1 MGCFDE
7 EGKRMSQKG
16 VAVAP
21 SNIALVKYWGKR
33 DIRRNLP
40 AMGSLSVSLKG
51 LETRTT
57 VEFLDEA
64 GEDEVWVDGSPVGE
78 SGLKRVKGMLS
89 IVREATGVLGRAEIR
104 SQTSFPV
111 GAGIASSASGMAA
124 VVLAAASA
132 ARASA
137 RGKTRAR
144 SRRGRPSTRRVYR
157 SDGDANQGCREG
169 GGVFIFS
176 AQPGFHTTRSRGP
189 PSGAHGSATRWLS
202 RVFYPVSRLITATWC
217 GWLTC

>member
-7 EGKRMSQKG
+7 EGERMSQKG
-16 VAVAP
+16 FAVAP

-57 VEFLDEA
+57 VEFLDEP

-78 SGLKRVKGMLS
+78 AGVKRVNGMLS
-89 IVREATGVLGRAEIR
+89 IVREATGVVGRAEIR
-104 SQTSFPV
+104 SETSFPV

-124 VVLAAASA
+124 VVLAASSA
-132 ARASA
+132 AGWDVSLEELSCVARLGSSLAPLIDHASTGAHSVSDMLLQAA
-137 RGKTRAR
+137 RGMCGA
-144 SRRGRPSTRRVYR
+144 
-157 SDGDANQGCREG
+157 GD
-169 GGVFIFS
+169 
-176 AQPGFHTTRSRGP
+176 
-189 PSGAHGSATRWLS
+189 
-202 RVFYPVSRLITATWC
+202 WC
-217 GWLTC
+217 WACASLAGL